1 MIILQALDI
10 LFMYRNNNIINIW
23 DVLFLGYIF
32 LLVSS
37 DVISEEE
44 TLIYDMISFVSEFGG
59 SLGLF
64 LGFSF
69 FMLASYIAPSL
80 MIVKNFIKQL

>member
-1 MIILQALDI
+1 MQFLQRD
-10 LFMYRNNNIINIW
+10 YS
-23 DVLFLGYIF
+23 GYMF
-32 LLVSS
+32 LLARS
-37 DVISEEE
+37 DVITEEE
-44 TLIYDMISFVSEFGG
+44 TLIYDLVSFVSEFGG

-80 MIVKNFIKQL
+80 MIVKNILKHL

>member
-1 MIILQALDI
+1 MFLLASS
-10 LFMYRNNNIINIW
+10 NIIT
-23 DVLFLGYIF
+23 
-32 LLVSS
+32 
-37 DVISEEE
+37 EEE

-69 FMLASYIAPSL
+69 FMLASYVHSSIIDDHKEYLKAALITLLLSNKRPNL
-80 MIVKNFIKQL
+80 F

>member
-1 MIILQALDI
+1 
-10 LFMYRNNNIINIW
+10 MYIW
-23 DVLFLGYIF
+23 RFLGYVF
-32 LLVSS
+32 LLASS
-37 DVISEEE
+37 EVIFEEE
-44 TLIYDMISFVSEFGG
+44 TLIYDFISFVSEFGG

-80 MIVKNFIKQL
+80 MIVKNLLKQF